1 MLKRTLSFILI
12 VSAAILAA
20 CVAGEPTPP
29 QGSTETAVQ
38 PDVPDVVARVNGSDI
53 TRADYERAVGRL
65 NGVSALAQTV
75 SDQVINTLIEQRII
89 EQAAVELNVAV
100 TAEDVD
106 AEINALKDLTAD
118 WNAWLT
124 DNGYTEPEFRDAIR
138 SNLLTQRV
146 REAVLAQ
153 TGDVTTIRTVSAR
166 HILVATREEAEA
178 VMQRLNNGET
188 FESLAAEV
196 SRDVTTRDTGGNL
209 GFFTR
214 DDLTTPQLADLA
226 FTLDAGEMAG
236 PVETV
241 LGWHIVQTLEF
252 AEEPVA
258 SGSEALALEQ
268 RFAQWLA
275 ERRQSAAIEVLF

>member
-1 MLKRTLSFILI
+1 LKRTLYFILI
-12 VSAAILAA
+12 ISAAILAA
-20 CVAGEPTPP
+20 CVAGDTTPP
-29 QGSTETAVQ
+29 QGSTDTAVEQ
-38 PDVPDVVARVNGSDI
+38 SVPDVVARVNGSDI
-53 TRADYERAVGRL
+53 TRADYERAVTRL
-65 NGVSALAQTV
+65 NGASALAQTV

-89 EQAAVELNVAV
+89 EQAASELNVAV

-106 AEINALKDLTAD
+106 TEINALKDLTGD

-124 DNGYTEPEFRDAIR
+124 ENGYTEPEFRDAIR

-153 TGDVTTIRTVSAR
+153 TGDVNTIRTVHAR
-166 HILVATREEAEA
+166 HILVATQAEA
-178 VMQRLNNGET
+178 DAVLQRLNNGET
-188 FESLAAEV
+188 FEALAAEV
-196 SRDVTTRDTGGNL
+196 SRDVTTRDTGGDL

-226 FTLDAGEMAG
+226 FTLGESEMAG
-236 PVETV
+236 PVQTA
-241 LGWHIVQTLEF
+241 LGWHIVQTIEF
-252 AEEPVA
+252 GEEPVA

-275 ERRQSAAIEVLF
+275 ERRQSATIEVLF

>member
-1 MLKRTLSFILI
+1 M
-12 VSAAILAA
+12 
-20 CVAGEPTPP
+20 
-29 QGSTETAVQ
+29 
-38 PDVPDVVARVNGSDI
+38 VARVNGSDI
-53 TRADYERAVGRL
+53 TRADYERAVARL
-65 NGVSALAQTV
+65 NGASALAQTV

-89 EQAAVELNVAV
+89 EQAAADLDVAV

-124 DNGYTEPEFRDAIR
+124 ENGYTEPEFREAIR

-153 TGDVTTIRTVSAR
+153 TGDVNTIRTVSAR
-166 HILVATREEAEA
+166 HILVATQAEAES
-178 VMQRLNNGET
+178 VLQRLNNGET
-188 FESLAAEV
+188 FEALAAEV

-226 FTLDAGEMAG
+226 FTLDEGEMAG

-252 AEEPVA
+252 GEEPVA

-268 RFAQWLA
+268 RFAQWLT
-275 ERRQSAAIEVLF
+275 ERRQAATIEVLF